1 MGRKIVATFKREI
14 LPDPKYKST
23 LIAKMVNTLMKDG
36 KKSVAQGILYGAF
49 GKIQEKGKDPM
60 EVFKLAMENTK
71 PVVEVKSRRV
81 GGSNYQVPVEVGQFE
96 GESLGSR
103 WIIHAARERTGK
115 SMSEKLAGEL
125 FDASNGQGSSY
136 RKREETHKMA
146 EANKAFAHYR
156 Y

>member
-81 GGSNYQVPVEVGQFE
+81 GGSNYQVPVEVRPDRRQT
-96 GESLGSR
+96 LALR
-103 WIIHAARERTGK
+103 WIVDYARERGGK
-115 SMSEKLAGEL
+115 SMMEKLASEIM
-125 FDASNGQGSSY
+125 DAANNTGGAV
-136 RKREETHKMA
+136 RKKEDVHKMA
-146 EANKAFAHYR
+146 EANRAFAHYR
-156 Y
+156 W